1 MDWVP
6 QGGPTLHLQCTSRAI
21 EREVRI
27 IEQVSNL
34 RRTERSLEED
44 RQTNQRS
51 LAEIQYNLVRLGPTH
66 AAA

>member
-1 MDWVP
+1 
-6 QGGPTLHLQCTSRAI
+6 LQCTSRAI